1 MSIDRS
7 DSPRMSSP
15 ASQSQTLR
23 DRKRVRVI
31 ITLIML
37 VIAAL
42 VTLAL
47 IIRGGDETG
56 DSSSDHAAHESHM
69 PSRTD
74 GLAARDLDG
83 DGIVFQSGMHPW
95 IVEDEPGKCPICGMD
110 LMPVNVGEPTGGDVT
125 IDPATLQNIG
135 VRMAHVHAQSIS
147 RTLRATGVFEVNE
160 RARQAVSLKIGGWV
174 EKLYV
179 NAEGDRVRAGQP
191 LLELY
196 SPQLVST
203 QEEYLLALRH
213 AALMSDGEG
222 NRLVDAARRRLLLF
236 DVSTE
241 QIARLEQTGEV
252 QRTLTIYA
260 PASGTVVDKAVV
272 EGQQVN
278 AGATLM
284 HIVDL
289 SALWLQV
296 AVPEQD
302 LSWVRPGTR
311 ASIEL
316 ESNPGQVLTGQVE
329 HVYDTLDPETRKG
342 TARVA
347 VGNPGNRL
355 KPGMYAV
362 ATLAGAP
369 SEALPTVPSEALIR
383 TAGEAVVL
391 LALGEGRFRPQTVV
405 PGIEADGQV
414 QILSG
419 LHGGEMVVTSAQF
432 LIDSE
437 ARLAAAVSAMGHDDS
452 EGDVYGG
459 PPEVDHSRMN
469 H

>member
-1 MSIDRS
+1 MSTHRS
-7 DSPRMSSP
+7 DSTQHP
-15 ASQSQTLR
+15 APAAGEPAR
-23 DRKRVRVI
+23 RNRKRIRI
-31 ITLIML
+31 AITLIVL
-37 VIAAL
+37 VIASL

-47 IIRGGDETG
+47 IIRGGDTMA
-56 DSSSDHAAHESHM
+56 DSEDHAAH
-69 PSRTD
+69 RNGTTTGGD
-74 GLAARDLDG
+74 GLAARDFDG
-83 DGIVFQSGMHPW
+83 DGIVYQSGMHPW

-110 LMPVNVGEPTGGDVT
+110 LMPVNVGGSTTGDVT

-135 VRMAHVHAQSIS
+135 VRMTHVHAQSIS
-147 RTLRATGVFEVNE
+147 RTLRATGIFEVNE
-160 RARQAVSLKIGGWV
+160 RARQAVSLKIGGWI
-174 EKLYV
+174 ERLYL

-213 AALMSDGEG
+213 RALMGKNEG
-222 NRLVDAARRRLLLF
+222 DRIVEAARRRLLLF
-236 DVSTE
+236 DVSAE

-252 QRTLTIYA
+252 QRTLTIHA
-260 PASGTVVDKAVV
+260 PASGTIVDKVV
-272 EGQQVN
+272 IEGQQVN
-278 AGATLM
+278 PGTTLM

-289 SALWLQV
+289 SRLWLQV

-302 LSWVRPGTR
+302 LAWVRPGTR
-311 ASIEL
+311 VSIEL

-329 HVYDTLDPETRKG
+329 HVYDTLDPATRKG
-342 TARVA
+342 TARVT
-347 VGNPGNRL
+347 VGNPGHRL

-369 SEALPTVPSEALIR
+369 SEAHPTVPSEALIR
-383 TAGEAVVL
+383 TAGESVVFV
-391 LALGEGRFRPQTVV
+391 ALGEGRFRPQTVV

-437 ARLAAAVSAMGHDDS
+437 ARLAAAVSAMMNDDS
-452 EGDVYGG
+452 GGDAHGV
-459 PPEVDHSRMN
+459 PDEIDHSLMN